1 MKRAKLFLAVA
12 LLWGMMSPLR
22 AQVKMGLEVK
32 AGLNIA
38 GVYYSDTYDSKRS
51 ITPGFHT
58 GALASVNFP
67 TGFYLESGLLLTTKG
82 HSYKYKY
89 KEDKERFLSER
100 HYSYGY
106 LEMPF
111 YAGYRLKLR
120 KVNLLWKA
128 GPYVAA
134 ALWGNSREEWTHYKK
149 KKVIDHTVRNSHSLS
164 IGNSTSDDLR
174 RFDVGFNLATG
185 VEINRFT
192 AGIQYGIGFTDIL
205 PSHSE
210 STSNQVFSISLGY
223 RFF

>member
-1 MKRAKLFLAVA
+1 
-12 LLWGMMSPLR
+12 
-22 AQVKMGLEVK
+22 
-32 AGLNIA
+32 
-38 GVYYSDTYDSKRS
+38 
-51 ITPGFHT
+51 
-58 GALASVNFP
+58 
-67 TGFYLESGLLLTTKG
+67 
-82 HSYKYKY
+82 
-89 KEDKERFLSER
+89 
-100 HYSYGY
+100 
-106 LEMPF
+106 MPF

-149 KKVIDHTVRNSHSLS
+149 KKVIDHTVRNSHSLI
-164 IGNSTSDDLR
+164 IGNSSSDDLR

-185 VEINRFT
+185 VEINHFT

-223 RFF
+223 RIF

>member
-1 MKRAKLFLAVA
+1 MRKTKLFLAVA
-12 LLWGMMSPLR
+12 LLLGMMSPLR

-111 YAGYRLKLR
+111 YVGYKLKLR
-120 KVNLLWKA
+120 NVKLVWKA

-134 ALWGNSREEWTHYKK
+134 ALWGNSREEWAYYKK
-149 KKVIDHTVRNSHSLS
+149 DKLKDYKVTNRHSLS
-164 IGNSTSDDLR
+164 IGNRSSDDLR
-174 RFDVGFNLATG
+174 PFDAGLNLATG
-185 VEINRFT
+185 VEIKRFT
-192 AGIQYGIGFTDIL
+192 AGIQYGIGFSDVL
-205 PSHSE
+205 PNRSE
-210 STSNQVFSISLGY
+210 STSNQVFSLSVGY
-223 RFF
+223 RIF

>member
-12 LLWGMMSPLR
+12 LLLGMMSPLC

-51 ITPGFHT
+51 ITPGFHM

-149 KKVIDHTVRNSHSLS
+149 KKVIDHTVRNSHSLI
-164 IGNSTSDDLR
+164 IGNSSSDDLR
-174 RFDVGFNLATG
+174 PFDIGFNLATG

-205 PSHSE
+205 PSRSE
-210 STSNQVFSISLGY
+210 STSNQVFSISVGY
-223 RFF
+223 RIF

>member
-1 MKRAKLFLAVA
+1 MKRAKLFLAAA
-12 LLWGMMSPLR
+12 LLLGMMSPLR

-67 TGFYLESGLLLTTKG
+67 TGFYL
-82 HSYKYKY
+82 
-89 KEDKERFLSER
+89 DKERFLSER

-149 KKVIDHTVRNSHSLS
+149 KKVIDHTVRNSHSLI
-164 IGNSTSDDLR
+164 IGNSSSDDLR

-210 STSNQVFSISLGY
+210 STSNQVFSISVGY
-223 RFF
+223 RIF